1 MKNLFYPRLAVLG
14 MRKNKKMYLPFI
26 LTSAGM
32 VMMYYIVLFLSLDPA
47 ISVMNGGTTLQAI
60 IGFGG
65 WVIALFSLVFLFYTH
80 SFLIRRRK
88 REFGLYNVLGMSKR
102 NIGMI
107 LVFEGL
113 FTYLLSVVSG
123 LVLGIAFSKLAQLGL
138 VNMVDGDVSFDFTVS
153 FRALSFAAVVFAVI
167 FLLIFINSL
176 AQIRFANASALLKS
190 ENAGEKPPKA
200 NFLLGILG
208 FAIVGVAYYI
218 AVAITNP
225 IEALSLFF
233 VAVLMVIV
241 GTYMIMISG
250 SVLVCRILRSDK
262 SYYYKSNHFVAVS
275 SMAYRM
281 KRCGAGLASICILA
295 TMVLVTISSTASLF
309 YGSDDALKARYIREI
324 NIETEMSGSAKAVG
338 EKTSEL
344 YEKSREQVLKQ
355 GGEVKNLYEWRSIP
369 LYCSLNEN
377 GFSFSDEYG
386 KTQPGVLYAA
396 YIIPLS
402 DYNRISGKREV
413 LTFDRAMV
421 YLSGNQNELPD
432 KIELENGLD
441 FKVESSGEIKKLS
454 GSMVSFTRPVVA
466 IVISDDMWSKAVDV
480 YSAPVKWTCCFDT
493 SLDKYDQELC
503 AKEIDDMIITL
514 ASNDPSIGEKIPGD
528 IGDSGNIGSE
538 NGADNENR
546 AVMVSS
552 VVDSRF
558 TESRDYFS
566 CFGGM
571 FYIAIVLSLVFIIA
585 AVLMIYYKQISE
597 GYEDRSR
604 FEIMQK
610 VGMTNREIQKS
621 INSQLLTVFFLPLV
635 FAGVHLAFA
644 FHMIKL
650 LLLLFGLNNTF
661 LFGEVTV
668 ICFAVFA
675 IFYTAVYKQTSRAY
689 LKIVSE
695 EGRD

>member
-1 MKNLFYPRLAVLG
+1 MKNLFYPKLALLG

-32 VMMYYIVLFLSLDPA
+32 AMMYYIVLFLSLDPA
-47 ISVMNGGTTLQAI
+47 ISIINGGTMLQSI
-60 IGFGG
+60 IAFGG

-107 LVFEGL
+107 LFFEGL

-138 VNMVDGDVSFDFTVS
+138 VNMVDGDVNFDFTVS
-153 FRALSFAAVVFAVI
+153 FRALSFTAVAFAVI

-208 FAIVGVAYYI
+208 FVIVGVAYYI
-218 AVAITNP
+218 AVNITDP
-225 IEALSLFF
+225 MAALNMFF

-262 SYYYKSNHFVAVS
+262 SYYYKSNHFVSVS

-324 NIETEMSGSAKAVG
+324 NIETEISGSAKAVG
-338 EKTSEL
+338 EKISEL

-355 GGEVKNLYEWRSIP
+355 GGEVENLYEWRSIP

-386 KTQPGVLYAA
+386 KTQPGMLYAA

-402 DYNRISGKREV
+402 DYNRISGKSEV
-413 LTFDRAMV
+413 LTFDGAMM
-421 YLSGNQNELPD
+421 YLSGNQKELPD
-432 KIELENGLD
+432 KIELENGLN
-441 FKVESSGEIKKLS
+441 FKIKTSGEIKKLS
-454 GSMVSFTRPVVA
+454 GSMVSFVRQVVA
-466 IVISDDMWSKAVDV
+466 IVVSDDMWSKAVDS
-480 YSAPVKWTCCFDT
+480 YSAPVRWTCCFDT
-493 SLDKYDQELC
+493 LLDKNDQELC
-503 AKEIDDMIITL
+503 AKEIDKTIISL
-514 ASNDPSIGEKIPGD
+514 ASADVSFEGETVGKT
-528 IGDSGNIGSE
+528 GDSGSFV
-538 NGADNENR
+538 NENSKNNAS

-571 FYIAIVLSLVFIIA
+571 FYIAIVLSLVFTIA

-597 GYEDRSR
+597 GYEDQSR

-610 VGMTNREIQKS
+610 VGMTEREIRKS

-635 FAGVHLAFA
+635 FAGIHLVFA

-661 LFGEVTV
+661 LFAEVTV

-689 LKIVSE
+689 LKIISGT
-695 EGRD
+695 GRD